1 MYPLLLLET
10 EELEARKVDA
20 KNWPFSFKY
29 FHKIYHKMTSLKSLQ
44 VAIDL
49 IDLYCSLDWPC
60 YCSFNSLG
68 LY

>member
-29 FHKIYHKMTSLKSLQ
+29 FHKIYSLFLT
-44 VAIDL
+44 VIDL
-49 IDLYCSLDWPC
+49 SGETILTFG
-60 YCSFNSLG
+60 FNFTDDIL
-68 LY
+68 